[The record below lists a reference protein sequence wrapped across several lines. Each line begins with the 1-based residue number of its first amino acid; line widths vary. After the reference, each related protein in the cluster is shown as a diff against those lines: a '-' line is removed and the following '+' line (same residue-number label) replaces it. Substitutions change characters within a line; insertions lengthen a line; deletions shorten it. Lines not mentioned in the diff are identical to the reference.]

1 MGKLVLKLPDGRTRD
16 IPLDRERIVIGRRA
30 DNDVCLPFPAVS
42 AEHAAVVTIL
52 DDSFLEDLNS
62 TNGTLVNGRPIA
74 KHFLRDGD
82 EIDVGR
88 QVLVYV
94 AGEFAVAPGGAVG
107 ALATAEAKAK
117 PGRPASAVP
126 ASSARGPAAP
136 EPAGTPEG
144 SGDAAAP
151 QRADPQPAAAASRS
165 EARASSGSGR
175 RVDTMPH
182 APDAEIAA
190 VAEVAAAGRGA
201 AASDARLPALEV
213 LEGAGAGRV
222 VPIDRDV
229 FVIGRAGRQ
238 VAAAMRTPDG
248 LRLVHVEGDA
258 PPRINGA
265 ALPDE
270 GSLLALGDEIEIAGA
285 RLRFHPG
292 R

>member
-1 MGKLVLKLPDGRTRD
+1 MGKLVLRLPDGRTRD
-16 IPLDRERIVIGRRA
+16 IPLDRERITIGRRA
-30 DNDVCLPFPAVS
+30 DNDVCLPFPGVS

-62 TNGTLVNGRPIA
+62 TNGTLVNGRSIA
-74 KHFLRDGD
+74 KHFLRDHD
-82 EIDVGR
+82 EIDIGR

-94 AGEFAVAPGGAVG
+94 AGHFVA
-107 ALATAEAKAK
+107 E
-117 PGRPASAVP
+117 PASAAATVAAVRANESAKG
-126 ASSARGPAAP
+126 ASSSSAALGDSVAEPARASLDPAAGVSDAPDRSHRVAEPAHGMGEAWASPARGGRVDTGALLP
-136 EPAGTPEG
+136 EPARAG
-144 SGDAAAP
+144 SATAHE
-151 QRADPQPAAAASRS
+151 SRERTS
-165 EARASSGSGR
+165 PG
-175 RVDTMPH
+175 
-182 APDAEIAA
+182 
-190 VAEVAAAGRGA
+190 
-201 AASDARLPALEV
+201 LPTLEV

-229 FVIGRAGRQ
+229 FVIGRVGRQ

-265 ALPDE
+265 ALPEE
-270 GSLLALGDEIEIAGA
+270 GSLLALGDEIEIAEA